1 MNKFQK
7 GSADNILI
15 GLIAVFVIAIILIF
29 LFAWPQYKVWQ
40 QGMVGQAQLS
50 KAQQSEQIA
59 IETAKAELE
68 SAKLRAE
75 AIKVMGKAAQE
86 FPEYR
91 QQEFIGAFGEALR
104 EGNISQ
110 IVYVPTEANIPVL
123 EAGKRPSSN

>member
-1 MNKFQK
+1 MNKFEK

-50 KAQQSEQIA
+50 KAQQSKQIA